1 MRVFDAYRLDYHG
14 AAVGRGCPSRSA
26 PDPVAAAT
34 RRELPMRNPPV
45 LVAVLGFF
53 GALAGFGFLFMG
65 FRMLGFDW
73 FGLFGDLPRFESVGL
88 WGWLAVITG
97 FVWLLAALGLWSL
110 QPWARMFAMIMA
122 GFGLIEATIAFI
134 QFPGT
139 GIGLS
144 MALMPGIILWYLR
157 TSEVKQAF
165 GLEAD
170 PYDEAPYEAA
180 AADEDA
186 MPLAA
191 AAAPVAA
198 APAAAAPMAAAPAVV
213 AAVAAEPEAPE
224 PAPVA
229 AAAPAADADASTV
242 SASAY
247 PHVPVVDVEG
257 IGPAYADKLVAAGI
271 INTDDLLSAGATRAG
286 REKIAEASGISG
298 HLILAWVNKV
308 DLMRVPGVGPQY
320 SDLLEMA
327 GVDSPAELA
336 QRNAANLAQ
345 TVQEA
350 VAARP
355 GTVRHI
361 ASEAEIA
368 EWIEAAKSMPK
379 VVEH

>member
-1 MRVFDAYRLDYHG
+1 MK
-14 AAVGRGCPSRSA
+14 
-26 PDPVAAAT
+26 
-34 RRELPMRNPPV
+34 NPPV

-53 GALAGFGFLFMG
+53 GALAGFGFIFMG
-65 FRMLGFDW
+65 FRMVGFDW
-73 FGLFGDLPRFESVGL
+73 FGLLGDLPAFDHVGL
-88 WGWLAVITG
+88 WGWLAIITG

-144 MALMPGIILWYLR
+144 MAIMPGIILWYLT
-157 TSEVKQAF
+157 TSEVKRAF

-170 PYDEAPYEAA
+170 PYDEPEPAET
-180 AADEDA
+180 
-186 MPLAA
+186 
-191 AAAPVAA
+191 AAPVAFTDVP
-198 APAAAAPMAAAPAVV
+198 PAAATTAAAPAVV

-229 AAAPAADADASTV
+229 ATALAAAAAPAADAATSAAPAASGY
-242 SASAY
+242 S
-247 PHVPVVDVEG
+247 HVPVVDVEG

-355 GTVRHI
+355 GTVRRI

-368 EWIEAAKSMPK
+368 DWIEAAKSMPK

>member
-1 MRVFDAYRLDYHG
+1 MK
-14 AAVGRGCPSRSA
+14 
-26 PDPVAAAT
+26 
-34 RRELPMRNPPV
+34 NPPV

-53 GALAGFGFLFMG
+53 GALAGFGFIFMG
-65 FRMLGFDW
+65 FRMVGFDW
-73 FGLFGDLPRFESVGL
+73 FGLLGDLPAFDHVGL
-88 WGWLAVITG
+88 WGWLAIITG

-144 MALMPGIILWYLR
+144 MAIMPGIILWYLT

-170 PYDEAPYEAA
+170 PYDEPEPAET
-180 AADEDA
+180 
-186 MPLAA
+186 
-191 AAAPVAA
+191 AAPVAFA
-198 APAAAAPMAAAPAVV
+198 DVPPAEAPAVASAPAAAATMAAAPAVV

-229 AAAPAADADASTV
+229 AAAPAAADAPAAD
-242 SASAY
+242 SATSAAPAASGY
-247 PHVPVVDVEG
+247 SHVPVVDVEG

-355 GTVRHI
+355 GTVRRI

-368 EWIEAAKSMPK
+368 DWIEAAKSMPK

>member
-1 MRVFDAYRLDYHG
+1 MK
-14 AAVGRGCPSRSA
+14 
-26 PDPVAAAT
+26 
-34 RRELPMRNPPV
+34 NPPV

-53 GALAGFGFLFMG
+53 AALAGLGFIFMG
-65 FRMLGFDW
+65 FRMIGFDW
-73 FGLFGDLPRFESVGL
+73 FGLLGDLPTFDHVGL

-110 QPWARMFAMIMA
+110 QPWARLFAMVMA

-139 GIGLS
+139 GVGLS
-144 MALMPGIILWYLR
+144 MAILPGIVLWYLSS
-157 TSEVKQAF
+157 SEVKEAF
-165 GLEAD
+165 GLEAVPSD
-170 PYDEAPYEAA
+170 PTAPADDEA
-180 AADEDA
+180 A

-191 AAAPVAA
+191 AAPAVAS
-198 APAAAAPMAAAPAVV
+198 APAASPTMAAAP
-213 AAVAAEPEAPE
+213 E
-224 PAPVA
+224 
-229 AAAPAADADASTV
+229 
-242 SASAY
+242 Y
-247 PHVPVVDVEG
+247 PRVPVVDVEG
-257 IGPAYADKLVAAGI
+257 IGPAYAEKLVAVGI
-271 INTDDLLSAGATRAG
+271 INTDDLLNAGASRAG
-286 REKIAEASGISG
+286 RDKLAEASGISG

-327 GVDSPAELA
+327 GVDSPAELT

-345 TVQEA
+345 TFQEA

-368 EWIEAAKSMPK
+368 GWIDAARSMPK

>member
-1 MRVFDAYRLDYHG
+1 MK
-14 AAVGRGCPSRSA
+14 
-26 PDPVAAAT
+26 
-34 RRELPMRNPPV
+34 NPPV

-73 FGLFGDLPRFESVGL
+73 FGLFGDLPRFEQVGL

-97 FVWLLAALGLWSL
+97 IVWLVAALGLWSL
-110 QPWARMFAMIMA
+110 QPWARLFAMIMA
-122 GFGLIEATIAFI
+122 GFGLIEATVAFF

-144 MALMPGIILWYLR
+144 MAIMPAVILWYFS

-165 GLEAD
+165 GLEDAA
-170 PYDEAPYEAA
+170 PKDEPVAEFASEIPPAPAPAA
-180 AADEDA
+180 AS
-186 MPLAA
+186 
-191 AAAPVAA
+191 APVAA
-198 APAAAAPMAAAPAVV
+198 ATTAAAPGMVATAAAEPEMSEPAAAAS
-213 AAVAAEPEAPE
+213 AVAAM
-224 PAPVA
+224 
-229 AAAPAADADASTV
+229 PAASTG
-242 SASAY
+242 SASASM
-247 PHVPVVDVEG
+247 HVPIVDVEG
-257 IGPAYADKLVAAGI
+257 IGPAYAEKLVAVGI
-271 INTDDLLSAGATRAG
+271 SDTDDLLNAGASRAG
-286 REKIAEASGISG
+286 REKLAEASGISG
-298 HLILAWVNKV
+298 NLILAWVNKV

-336 QRNAANLAQ
+336 QRNPANLAQ
-345 TVQEA
+345 TFQDA

-355 GTVRHI
+355 GTVRRI

-368 EWIEAAKSMPK
+368 DWIEAAKSMPK

>member
-1 MRVFDAYRLDYHG
+1 MK
-14 AAVGRGCPSRSA
+14 
-26 PDPVAAAT
+26 
-34 RRELPMRNPPV
+34 NPPV

-53 GALAGFGFLFMG
+53 AALAGFGFIFMG
-65 FRMLGFDW
+65 FRMIGFDW
-73 FGLFGDLPRFESVGL
+73 FGLFGDLPTFDHVGL

-110 QPWARMFAMIMA
+110 QPWARLFAMIMA
-122 GFGLIEATIAFI
+122 GFGLIEATVAFF

-139 GIGLS
+139 GVGLS
-144 MALMPGIILWYLR
+144 MAILPGIVLWYLS
-157 TSEVKQAF
+157 TSEVKEAF
-165 GLEAD
+165 GLDAVPSKPMAPAD
-170 PYDEAPYEAA
+170 DEA
-180 AADEDA
+180 A
-186 MPLAA
+186 MPLTTAA
-191 AAAPVAA
+191 PAEMSAPVASA
-198 APAAAAPMAAAPAVV
+198 TMAAAPAIL
-213 AAVAAEPEAPE
+213 ATDTAEPPASE
-224 PAPVA
+224 PAPAGSTAAPAVS
-229 AAAPAADADASTV
+229 AAAPA
-242 SASAY
+242 Y
-247 PHVPVVDVEG
+247 PRVPVVDVEG
-257 IGPAYADKLVAAGI
+257 IGPAYAEKLVAVGI
-271 INTDDLLSAGATRAG
+271 INTDDLLDAGASRAG

-345 TVQEA
+345 TVQES

-368 EWIEAAKSMPK
+368 GWIDAARSMPK

>member
-1 MRVFDAYRLDYHG
+1 
-14 AAVGRGCPSRSA
+14 
-26 PDPVAAAT
+26 
-34 RRELPMRNPPV
+34 
-45 LVAVLGFF
+45 
-53 GALAGFGFLFMG
+53 
-65 FRMLGFDW
+65 
-73 FGLFGDLPRFESVGL
+73 
-88 WGWLAVITG
+88 
-97 FVWLLAALGLWSL
+97 
-110 QPWARMFAMIMA
+110 
-122 GFGLIEATIAFI
+122 
-134 QFPGT
+134 
-139 GIGLS
+139 

-229 AAAPAADADASTV
+229 AAAPAADADASTG

-257 IGPAYADKLVAAGI
+257 IGPAYAEKLVAVGI
-271 INTDDLLSAGATRAG
+271 INTDDLLDAGATRAG